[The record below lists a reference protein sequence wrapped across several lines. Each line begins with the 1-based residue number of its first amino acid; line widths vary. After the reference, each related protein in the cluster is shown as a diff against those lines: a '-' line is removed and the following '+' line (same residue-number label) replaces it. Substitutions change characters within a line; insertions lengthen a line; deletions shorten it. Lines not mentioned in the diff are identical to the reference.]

1 LPKSILSVAVIAH
14 VSFRWNKKS
23 PPWLVPAGFLI
34 SLVQA
39 LIQAGRVRRHVR
51 HVVMVRMTMMYANL
65 HPVEKL

>member
-1 LPKSILSVAVIAH
+1 
-14 VSFRWNKKS
+14 
-23 PPWLVPAGFLI
+23 VPAGFLI